1 MKLLSVEILPD
12 GPNGW
17 FSDRLQFG
25 RRVTQLYA
33 RNGSGKTPLVK
44 SIVFALGA
52 KVEFRQDV
60 KDKCDRVLLEVESG
74 GRRLLLERSYKRLDD
89 MAARLDDGS
98 RVEFASERDFSRFLF
113 SHWGIQDPV
122 LTNIRNEKA
131 QLYSSQLLPL
141 FYLDQGHGYN
151 TEYYAVQ
158 KFIKDQYAEAMRLIF
173 GLAPKNLYDKKRA
186 RIELKER
193 EDYLD
198 RTLARS
204 EKLIEELTRDLGG
217 PRRSLAD
224 LNNEL
229 QIAMDGLDELRRSGA
244 SAERINLELDS
255 RLGQLQQ
262 EERELLRERITLNGR
277 VRSFTQ
283 IRQEIEIET
292 NTLSLNEEA
301 RRVFSSFDAIC
312 SNEGCGL
319 FVRSSENY
327 GKSLLYLKDQVK
339 DLNRVSK
346 SLEDTI
352 AGVSARLNTLG
363 LEIASLRSQRL
374 TEASE
379 PGAASI
385 VGAAEQLTEKVIGLK
400 KAIQI
405 ESELFRQESD
415 YVTRLSERS
424 QVQSNL
430 AGLDSNQSTSSVEL
444 LSLRNALKERIVHWL
459 NILRTQN
466 VNRDVDVGPDFD
478 VAFGGEKSTSIDSSS
493 TQTRVVLAMR
503 TASFELAIQRNRALP
518 RFFILDTPRQQDI
531 SRDDLAEYMRHVHEM
546 AATLEAQIIYS
557 TTNQRYDLEA
567 GDVEWEPKY
576 PGDEQPMYLGTK
588 T

>member
-1 MKLLSVEILPD
+1 MKLLSIEILPD

-17 FSDRLQFG
+17 FSGRLQFG
-25 RRVTQLYA
+25 RRVTQLFA
-33 RNGSGKTPLVK
+33 KNGSGKTPLVK

-74 GRRLLLERSYKRLDD
+74 GRRLLLERSYKRPDD
-89 MAARLDDGS
+89 MAAILDDGS

-113 SHWGIQDPV
+113 SHWGVQDPV
-122 LTNIRNEKA
+122 LTSVRNEKA

-151 TEYYAVQ
+151 TEYYAAQ

-173 GLAPKNLYDKKRA
+173 GLAAKNLYDKKRA
-186 RIELKER
+186 RIELKDR

-198 RTLARS
+198 RAVARS

-255 RLGQLQQ
+255 RIGQLQQ
-262 EERELLRERITLNGR
+262 EERELLRERVALNGR

-346 SLEDTI
+346 SIEDSI
-352 AGVSARLNTLG
+352 ASISARLNTLG

-374 TEASE
+374 KEASE

-385 VGAAEQLTEKVIGLK
+385 VGAAEQLTENVIGLK
-400 KAIQI
+400 KSIQI

-415 YVTRLSERS
+415 YVSRLGQRS

-430 AGLDSNQSTSSVEL
+430 AGLDGNQSTSSVEL

-493 TQTRVVLAMR
+493 TQTRVVLALR
-503 TASFELAIQRNRALP
+503 TAAFELAIQRNRALP

-531 SRDDLAEYMRHVHEM
+531 AREDLAEYMRHVHEM

-576 PGDEQPMYLGTK
+576 PGNEQQMYLGTR

>member
-1 MKLLSVEILPD
+1 
-12 GPNGW
+12 
-17 FSDRLQFG
+17 
-25 RRVTQLYA
+25 
-33 RNGSGKTPLVK
+33 
-44 SIVFALGA
+44 
-52 KVEFRQDV
+52 
-60 KDKCDRVLLEVESG
+60 
-74 GRRLLLERSYKRLDD
+74 